1 MAIPKRE
8 KTKSKQFKHYLNDL
22 PEEQLVQEFKD
33 FIIANAK
40 IKTESGESRTLV
52 PDDIQ
57 IKFHHIKQYA
67 NNTFAG
73 MFGTKDYI
81 KNVAETHAEDNISHM
96 SNGGFTVGI
105 VTVKD
110 TDIVFLIS
118 SLCLKTDQ
126 YNSSLGRKTALNSFK
141 HKPQTMYALD
151 VSKWQGTSLTDDLI
165 SHILASN
172 YQHVFNAY
180 IPQNTEQK
188 IFA

>member
-1 MAIPKRE
+1 
-8 KTKSKQFKHYLNDL
+8 
-22 PEEQLVQEFKD
+22 
-33 FIIANAK
+33 
-40 IKTESGESRTLV
+40 
-52 PDDIQ
+52 
-57 IKFHHIKQYA
+57 
-67 NNTFAG
+67 